1 MRLLAGL
8 ASLFI
13 GLLLALAPASAANPL
28 PVDQAFRL
36 SVLKDTDGRLVLNWQ
51 IADGYY
57 LYRDHIAAKNGQG
70 NPLAVDTQPGQ
81 PKDDPNFGRL
91 EVYYTHAT
99 ASVKAGT
106 EPLELTYQAVRKMA
120 LADTAR
126 NQDGRSGH
134 ARSSSEKAK

>member
-13 GLLLALAPASAANPL
+13 GLFLALAPASAANPL

-36 SVLKDTDGRLVLNWQ
+36 SVLKDTDGRLVLNWR

-57 LYRDHIAAKNGQG
+57 LYRDHIAAKDGQG

-91 EVYYTHAT
+91 EV
-99 ASVKAGT
+99 
-106 EPLELTYQAVRKMA
+106 
-120 LADTAR
+120 
-126 NQDGRSGH
+126 
-134 ARSSSEKAK
+134 